1 MVIAAQ
7 RTSQVTS
14 PTHTQRFQIKH
25 TKKKQKNNKNHQ
37 HPQNQFNKILYMNP
51 TKPGIEICRALHR
64 EQSHDCSVLL
74 RASSR
79 DSRMVSITR
88 GKSKFKRQNAKK
100 INSGLF
106 LQIAEVAHINCKKQK
121 KQRKEIKTMYEYD
134 RETGELSM

>member
-1 MVIAAQ
+1 MNTLNLLARTTVSQAPGKTPPEKHLTGMMVQQIS
-7 RTSQVTS
+7 RVTS

-64 EQSHDCSVLL
+64 ELSHDSSVLL

-88 GKSKFKRQNAKK
+88 GK
-100 INSGLF
+100 
-106 LQIAEVAHINCKKQK
+106 
-121 KQRKEIKTMYEYD
+121 
-134 RETGELSM
+134 

>member
-1 MVIAAQ
+1 MKKIYNILFTLIAVLSFPQTSNLSEQIITSPAPGRTQLAKHLMVIAAQ

-88 GKSKFKRQNAKK
+88 GK
-100 INSGLF
+100 
-106 LQIAEVAHINCKKQK
+106 
-121 KQRKEIKTMYEYD
+121 
-134 RETGELSM
+134 